1 MLNKW
6 FINSLFVYTLNTTYI
21 EVRTCERYGTLKHV
35 LWSVKTQAYKYIEKI
50 LREKK

>member
-6 FINSLFVYTLNTTYI
+6 FINSLFVHTLNTTYI

-35 LWSVKTQAYKYIEKI
+35 LWSVKTQSYKYIEKI